1 MITEGGIRMDLLVD
15 LLLLLAAWTLLV
27 RSNTERDEVWALC
40 LRLLSA
46 GSLLAV
52 ISNERGQPLAIA
64 LLVVALW
71 LPGADRVEKRL
82 RPDRD
87 GRLPPM

>member
-1 MITEGGIRMDLLVD
+1 LAKGRERMDLLVD
-15 LLLLLAAWTLLV
+15 LLLLLAAWILLV

-40 LRLLSA
+40 LRLLSVA
-46 GSLLAV
+46 SLLAV

-71 LPGADRVEKRL
+71 LPGADRFEKRL

>member
-1 MITEGGIRMDLLVD
+1 MAKGRERMDLLVD
-15 LLLLLAAWTLLV
+15 LLLLLAAWILLV
-27 RSNTERDEVWALC
+27 RSNTELDEVWALC

-46 GSLLAV
+46 GSVLAV

-71 LPGADRVEKRL
+71 LPGADRFEKRL

>member
-1 MITEGGIRMDLLVD
+1 MATGRERMDLLVD
-15 LLLLLAAWTLLV
+15 LLLLLAAWILLV
-27 RSNTERDEVWALC
+27 RSNTELDEVWALC
-40 LRLLSA
+40 LRLLSVA
-46 GSLLAV
+46 SLLAV
-52 ISNERGQPLAIA
+52 ISNERGQPLAIV

-71 LPGADRVEKRL
+71 LPGADRFEKRL

>member
-1 MITEGGIRMDLLVD
+1 MITEGGNRMDLLVD

-27 RSNTERDEVWALC
+27 RSNTELDEVWALC

-52 ISNERGQPLAIA
+52 ISNERGQPWRSPCWSSPSGCLERIDSRS
-64 LLVVALW
+64 
-71 LPGADRVEKRL
+71 G
-82 RPDRD
+82 
-87 GRLPPM
+87 

>member
-1 MITEGGIRMDLLVD
+1 MATGRERMDLLVD
-15 LLLLLAAWTLLV
+15 LLLLLAAWILLV
-27 RSNTERDEVWALC
+27 RSNTELDEVWALC
-40 LRLLSA
+40 LRLLSVA
-46 GSLLAV
+46 SLLAV

-64 LLVVALW
+64 MLVVALW
-71 LPGADRVEKRL
+71 LPGADRFEKRL

>member
-1 MITEGGIRMDLLVD
+1 MAKGRERMDLLVD
-15 LLLLLAAWTLLV
+15 LLLLLAAWILLV
-27 RSNTERDEVWALC
+27 RSNTELDEVWALC
-40 LRLLSA
+40 LRLLSVA
-46 GSLLAV
+46 SLLAV

-71 LPGADRVEKRL
+71 LPGADRFEKRL

>member
-1 MITEGGIRMDLLVD
+1 MAKGRERMDLLVD
-15 LLLLLAAWTLLV
+15 LLLLLAAWILLV

-40 LRLLSA
+40 LRLLSVA
-46 GSLLAV
+46 SLLAV

-71 LPGADRVEKRL
+71 LPGADRFEKRL

>member
-1 MITEGGIRMDLLVD
+1 MDLLVD
-15 LLLLLAAWTLLV
+15 LLLLLAAWILLV
-27 RSNTERDEVWALC
+27 RSNTELDEVWALC
-40 LRLLSA
+40 LRLLSVA
-46 GSLLAV
+46 SLLAV

-64 LLVVALW
+64 LLVAALW
-71 LPGADRVEKRL
+71 LPGADRFEKRL

>member
-1 MITEGGIRMDLLVD
+1 MLNATIK
-15 LLLLLAAWTLLV
+15 
-27 RSNTERDEVWALC
+27 NALRF
-40 LRLLSA
+40 RLLTI
-46 GSLLAV
+46 V
-52 ISNERGQPLAIA
+52 LAIA

-71 LPGADRVEKRL
+71 LPGADRFEKRL

>member
-1 MITEGGIRMDLLVD
+1 LAKGRERMDLLVD
-15 LLLLLAAWTLLV
+15 LLLLLAAWILLV
-27 RSNTERDEVWALC
+27 RSNTELDEVWALC
-40 LRLLSA
+40 LRLLSVA
-46 GSLLAV
+46 SLLAV

-71 LPGADRVEKRL
+71 LPGADRFEKRL

>member
-1 MITEGGIRMDLLVD
+1 MAKGRERMDLLVD
-15 LLLLLAAWTLLV
+15 LLLLLAAWILLV
-27 RSNTERDEVWALC
+27 RSNTELDEVWALC
-40 LRLLSA
+40 LRLLSVA
-46 GSLLAV
+46 SLLAV

-71 LPGADRVEKRL
+71 LPGADRFEKRL

-87 GRLPPM
+87 GRLPPV

>member
-1 MITEGGIRMDLLVD
+1 MAKGRKRMDLLVD

-27 RSNTERDEVWALC
+27 RSNTELDEVWALC

-46 GSLLAV
+46 ASLMAV

-71 LPGADRVEKRL
+71 LPGADRFEKRL